1 MKAKKIILVVVFGL
15 AIGAGV
21 VYEHHR
27 VAKLREYSNNM
38 ELLVGAQINAINSYR
53 DSLKQCR
60 EWCDFFRTR
69 GDVYEDFDKYG
80 LALMSSQEQ
89 ELLKGLAMYD
99 AFLQN
104 TTIILRP
111 DSTILLN
118 IFGQLFEVP
127 VQSIK

>member
-38 ELLVGAQINAINSYR
+38 ELLVGAQLNTINSYT
-53 DSLKQCR
+53 DSLRLCR
-60 EWCDFFRTR
+60 EWCEFIVRAVMRMMPLIST
-69 GDVYEDFDKYG
+69 G
-80 LALMSSQEQ
+80 LALMSTQEQ
-89 ELLKGLAMYD
+89 EFLKGAAMYD

-104 TTIILRP
+104 TTIVLRP

-118 IFGQLFEVP
+118 IFVQLSKVP
-127 VQSIK
+127 IQSIK

>member
-1 MKAKKIILVVVFGL
+1 MKAKQIISVVVSGL
-15 AIGAGV
+15 VIGAGAA
-21 VYEHHR
+21 YEHHR
-27 VAKLREYSNNM
+27 VAKIREYGDNM
-38 ELLVGAQINAINSYR
+38 SLLAGAQINAINSYR

-60 EWCDFFRTR
+60 ERCDFFRTR

-80 LALMSSQEQ
+80 LSLMSSQEQ

-104 TTIILRP
+104 TTVILRP

>member
-1 MKAKKIILVVVFGL
+1 
-15 AIGAGV
+15 
-21 VYEHHR
+21 
-27 VAKLREYSNNM
+27 
-38 ELLVGAQINAINSYR
+38 
-53 DSLKQCR
+53 
-60 EWCDFFRTR
+60 
-69 GDVYEDFDKYG
+69 
-80 LALMSSQEQ
+80 
-89 ELLKGLAMYD
+89 MYD

>member
-1 MKAKKIILVVVFGL
+1 MKAKKIILVVV
-15 AIGAGV
+15 
-21 VYEHHR
+21 
-27 VAKLREYSNNM
+27 
-38 ELLVGAQINAINSYR
+38 
-53 DSLKQCR
+53 
-60 EWCDFFRTR
+60 
-69 GDVYEDFDKYG
+69 
-80 LALMSSQEQ
+80 SSQEQ

>member
-1 MKAKKIILVVVFGL
+1 MKAKQIISVVVFGL
-15 AIGAGV
+15 VIGAGA

-27 VAKLREYSNNM
+27 VAKIREYGDNM
-38 ELLVGAQINAINSYR
+38 SLLVGAQINAINSYR
-53 DSLKQCR
+53 DSLKQ
-60 EWCDFFRTR
+60 CDFFRTR

-118 IFGQLFEVP
+118 IFGQLFEVR

>member
-1 MKAKKIILVVVFGL
+1 MKAKQIISVVVFGL
-15 AIGAGV
+15 VIGVGA

-27 VAKLREYSNNM
+27 VTKIREYGDNM
-38 ELLVGAQINAINSYR
+38 SLLVGAQINAINSYR

-89 ELLKGLAMYD
+89 EFLKGAAMYD

-104 TTIILRP
+104 TTIVLRP

-118 IFGQLFEVP
+118 IFGQLFKVP
-127 VQSIK
+127 IQSIK

>member
-1 MKAKKIILVVVFGL
+1 MKAKKIILVVVFCL

-27 VAKLREYSNNM
+27 VAKIREYGDNM
-38 ELLVGAQINAINSYR
+38 SLLVGAQINAINSYR

>member
-1 MKAKKIILVVVFGL
+1 MKAKEIISVVVFGL
-15 AIGAGV
+15 VIGAGV
-21 VYEHHR
+21 VYDLYR
-27 VAKLREYSNNM
+27 TSKVQKQNDDLLAM
-38 ELLVGAQINAINSYR
+38 EGALLNTLESYQ
-53 DSLKQCR
+53 DSLDQCR
-60 EWCDFFRTR
+60 KWCDFFRTR

-89 ELLKGLAMYD
+89 ELLRGLAMYD

>member
-38 ELLVGAQINAINSYR
+38 ELLVGAQ
-53 DSLKQCR
+53 L
-60 EWCDFFRTR
+60 
-69 GDVYEDFDKYG
+69 
-80 LALMSSQEQ
+80 
-89 ELLKGLAMYD
+89 
-99 AFLQN
+99 N
-104 TTIILRP
+104 TTIVLRP

-118 IFGQLFEVP
+118 IFGQLFKVP
-127 VQSIK
+127 IQSIK

>member
-1 MKAKKIILVVVFGL
+1 M
-15 AIGAGV
+15 
-21 VYEHHR
+21 
-27 VAKLREYSNNM
+27 S
-38 ELLVGAQINAINSYR
+38 LLVGAQINAINSYR

-60 EWCDFFRTR
+60 EWCDFFRAR

>member
-1 MKAKKIILVVVFGL
+1 MPLL
-15 AIGAGV
+15 A
-21 VYEHHR
+21 
-27 VAKLREYSNNM
+27 
-38 ELLVGAQINAINSYR
+38 GAQINAINSYR

>member
-21 VYEHHR
+21 VDEHHR
-27 VAKLREYSNNM
+27 VAKIREYGDNM
-38 ELLVGAQINAINSYR
+38 SLLVGAQINAINSYR

>member
-38 ELLVGAQINAINSYR
+38 ELLVGAQLNTINSYT
-53 DSLKQCR
+53 DSLRLCR
-60 EWCDFFRTR
+60 EWCEFYRAR
-69 GDVYEDFDKYG
+69 GDAYDDFDKYG
-80 LALMSSQEQ
+80 LALMSTQEQ
-89 ELLKGLAMYD
+89 EFLKGAAMYD

>member
-27 VAKLREYSNNM
+27 VAIICSFL
-38 ELLVGAQINAINSYR
+38 
-53 DSLKQCR
+53 
-60 EWCDFFRTR
+60 
-69 GDVYEDFDKYG
+69 
-80 LALMSSQEQ
+80 
-89 ELLKGLAMYD
+89 YD

-104 TTIILRP
+104 TTIVLRP

-118 IFGQLFEVP
+118 IFVQLFKVP
-127 VQSIK
+127 IQSIK

>member
-27 VAKLREYSNNM
+27 VAKIQEYGDNM
-38 ELLVGAQINAINSYR
+38 SLLVGAQINAINSYR

>member
-118 IFGQLFEVP
+118 IFGQLFGVP

>member
-1 MKAKKIILVVVFGL
+1 MKAKQIISVVVLGL
-15 AIGAGV
+15 VIGAGA

-27 VAKLREYSNNM
+27 VAKIREYSDTM
-38 ELLVGAQINAINSYR
+38 SLLVGAQINVINSYK

-69 GDVYEDFDKYG
+69 GDVYEDFGKYG

-89 ELLKGLAMYD
+89 ELLRGLAMYD

>member
-15 AIGAGV
+15 VIGAGV
-21 VYEHHR
+21 VYDLYR
-27 VAKLREYSNNM
+27 TSKVQKQNDDLLAM
-38 ELLVGAQINAINSYR
+38 EGALLNTLESYQ
-53 DSLKQCR
+53 DSLGQCR
-60 EWCDFFRTR
+60 KWCDFYRAR

-80 LALMSSQEQ
+80 IVLMSTQEQ
-89 ELLKGLAMYD
+89 ELLKVMAMYD

-104 TTIILRP
+104 TTILLRP

-118 IFGQLFEVP
+118 VFGQLFEVP